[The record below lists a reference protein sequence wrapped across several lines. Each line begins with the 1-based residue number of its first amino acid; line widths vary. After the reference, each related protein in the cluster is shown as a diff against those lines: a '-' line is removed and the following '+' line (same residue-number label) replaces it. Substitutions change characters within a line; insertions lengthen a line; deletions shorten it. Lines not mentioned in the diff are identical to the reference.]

1 MRQCWL
7 TDASKRH
14 IFFIIIFIYLIYLT
28 LFSGIVDILEDIK
41 EEEVEVFY
49 NNIIREVNYK

>member
-1 MRQCWL
+1 MVLMRQCWL

-41 EEEVEVFY
+41 EEEVEVF
-49 NNIIREVNYK
+49 III